1 MYVKW
6 LYSSSYICIIKNYHY
21 DHILNQINFCTQD
34 SDTAKHTTLSH
45 WKINLPI
52 QGRSIYAYT
61 HYTLSRSLVVQY
73 TLFIFFSEHCYTK
86 KVHGSPPK
94 SDIYREPVSKQSR
107 VSPTPFH
114 PQTRQT
120 CTQSVKTN
128 ILQVRRPWFLRNLTN
143 MHLCKREVRNFIS
156 TTTIKNHYERGSEIS
171 AFGMRTRAC
180 WCVPSVRV
188 CGSREGGPREI
199 PVAGHDPSSVG
210 KCQSWTVVGFS
221 VYIACLHYEQSY
233 ILYE

>member
-1 MYVKW
+1 M
-6 LYSSSYICIIKNYHY
+6 
-21 DHILNQINFCTQD
+21 
-34 SDTAKHTTLSH
+34 
-45 WKINLPI
+45 
-52 QGRSIYAYT
+52 
-61 HYTLSRSLVVQY
+61 VQY

-86 KVHGSPPK
+86 NSPPR